1 MSMILLP
8 NDPAVHPVIPQEVLK
23 QLTDQSVFSDLPFAR
38 LIIHLTTNKTEKCSI
53 ILNNS
58 LISSPYKSPYI
69 NIESGKRLPPLD
81 KPIGA
86 NRTDIW
92 IPRAPLI
99 RPPRPWHAPV
109 IPVRGA
115 PPPRPTQAEFDA
127 RPVPIAP
134 TTSMY
139 VYPLKNPEQIPAA
152 PPAANAA
159 ATTRRR
165 EQAEQEEKDV
175 LKHWDFL
182 KKQIEYK
189 LHNIFFGNKEGTG
202 EEWKKVLLKLPS
214 PSQPSNTAV
223 SKLYKLSL
231 KPTFKGKGVHNW
243 RVDPNISAHP
253 ITSPKPPPAG
263 QQSYFDQLNNVALLP
278 NPLPIPDEG
287 INPYSTVK
295 PYKFFIYP
303 TPRRFLYTSHQ
314 ALPNRPYWP
323 PLCNIVPQPGAPI
336 NVAHLPPWATP
347 PIGLA
352 VNPPLIIPAAVA
364 PAPPNPHQ
372 GKASLLTAYDDM
384 ELHINI
390 KLKLE
395 VEEIKLEGR
404 DIDSEIRKLKKI
416 PIKETGKDIHS
427 KTQAFCG
434 DVMKK
439 SKSLVEEKY
448 GPGSKKFKRAANLRK
463 RNFDRDLQRDIG
475 TPAEGTTLNR
485 GTTAFN
491 RGMWICGGR
500 KKRRK
505 GTRRKKNRKKSTRK
519 KRKKKNRK
527 KGTRKKK
534 NRKKGTMKK

>member
-8 NDPAVHPVIPQEVLK
+8 TNDPTVHPVIPQEVLK

-38 LIIHLTTNKTEKCSI
+38 LIIHLTTNKTGECII

-58 LISSPYKSPYI
+58 LISSPYKSPYL

-92 IPRAPLI
+92 IPRAPLRI
-99 RPPRPWHAPV
+99 PPRPWHAPV

-115 PPPRPTQAEFDA
+115 PPPRPTQAQFDA
-127 RPVPIAP
+127 RPPPIVP

-139 VYPLKNPEQIPAA
+139 VYPLQNPVQIPVAG
-152 PPAANAA
+152 PPAAVAA

-175 LKHWDFL
+175 LEHWNFL
-182 KKQIEYK
+182 EKQIEFK
-189 LHNIFFGNKEGTG
+189 LNNIFFGNKEGTG
-202 EEWKKVLLKLPS
+202 EEWKNVLLKLPS
-214 PSQPSNTAV
+214 PSQPSNTADN
-223 SKLYKLSL
+223 KLYKLSL
-231 KPTFKGKGVHNW
+231 KPTFKGKGVNNW

-263 QQSYFDQLNNVALLP
+263 QQSYFDQLNAAVNLP

-287 INPYSTVK
+287 INDYAMVK

-303 TPRRFLYTSHQ
+303 TPRRFIFAIHQ

-323 PLCNIVPQPGAPI
+323 PLCNIIPQPGVPM
-336 NVAHLPPWATP
+336 NVAFLPPFPPP
-347 PIGLA
+347 PIGPA
-352 VNPPLIIPAAVA
+352 VAPPLIIPVAVA
-364 PAPPNPHQ
+364 PAPPNPHT
-372 GKASLLTAYDDM
+372 GKASLLTAYDDL

-395 VEEIKLEGR
+395 VEEIKLEGD
-404 DIDSEIRKLKKI
+404 DIDSKIRKIKKI
-416 PIKETGKDIHS
+416 PIKETGKDIDS
-427 KTQAFCG
+427 KTQAFCSNI
-434 DVMKK
+434 MKK

-448 GPGSKKFKRAANLRK
+448 GSGSKKFKMAANLRK
-463 RNFDRDLQRDIG
+463 RNFERNLG

-485 GTTAFN
+485 GTKAFN
-491 RGMWICGGR
+491 KGMWICGGR
-500 KKRRK
+500 R
-505 GTRRKKNRKKSTRK
+505 TRRKRTRR

-527 KGTRKKK
+527 KGTR
-534 NRKKGTMKK
+534 RKRTK